1 VVIYFNDPDPVEE
14 SVDTGPVDA
23 QIEALVEESVEEPVQ
38 EPKQGV
44 VREIDLL
51 ALQGEDSEFLFQGVQ
66 VPAKDYDWIRFYL
79 EPEPGASAPP
89 LSNFATSSF
98 IEFENDYRE
107 NLIIPGGLQAGLQLV
122 SGFTVPE
129 DDSVAFTVDF
139 DLRNAIQKDE
149 QFEGYHRMR
158 RALRLV
164 DNSNVGVITGTVDP
178 TLFPSGYT
186 CNENAKICPGLSV
199 VVYAVDSDQNGGD
212 PEEAES
218 EKMQAAAVLED
229 PLTTA
234 NVRYRQVNGSW
245 EYRYTVGFLN
255 VRVLGGQVVGL
266 EPFRREVLQV
276 EGHDQAGAAVNGGG
290 HHMPVIGVRQLD
302 GRDQMLEAG
311 DQAVADVGV
320 HQRPRP
326 LQVFGLQVWPLLQ
339 NVTRPLVVDHV
350 RPTRPVQIGQCQA
363 HQQVAQRCRVEHARV
378 VDGRDR
384 SRRQASIG
392 IEWFVI
398 QATGAPGRATHADSW
413 KSQRIDHGTNVVSR
427 TDVMARDF
435 VSGGRVGG
443 DCDHFRWIHRRSR
456 AEPVAGDRRPLRQ
469 RDVAGAEIERRQAD
483 ERLRSRLVD
492 DQHIAAAIGEDD
504 DRLRFHRVSVEDVRI
519 GAVCDAMPVPILQNC
534 GVVKRSTFISR
545 AGVRAL

>member
-1 VVIYFNDPDPVEE
+1 MTSIKKLTQFIGLGLATMGLVACGGGGSTDGGDSLTPQSGTGLMSLAVTDAPIDDAKRVVIRFTHVELQPADGGERVVIYFNDPDPVEE

-255 VRVLGGQVVGL
+255 AGIYDLKLTFDEETVLDGVLGV
-266 EPFRREVLQV
+266 
-276 EGHDQAGAAVNGGG
+276 
-290 HHMPVIGVRQLD
+290 PV
-302 GRDQMLEAG
+302 
-311 DQAVADVGV
+311 
-320 HQRPRP
+320 
-326 LQVFGLQVWPLLQ
+326 
-339 NVTRPLVVDHV
+339 
-350 RPTRPVQIGQCQA
+350 
-363 HQQVAQRCRVEHARV
+363 
-378 VDGRDR
+378 
-384 SRRQASIG
+384 
-392 IEWFVI
+392 
-398 QATGAPGRATHADSW
+398 
-413 KSQRIDHGTNVVSR
+413 
-427 TDVMARDF
+427 
-435 VSGGRVGG
+435 
-443 DCDHFRWIHRRSR
+443 
-456 AEPVAGDRRPLRQ
+456 VAGEKTEVNFSNID
-469 RDVAGAEIERRQAD
+469 
-483 ERLRSRLVD
+483 
-492 DQHIAAAIGEDD
+492 
-504 DRLRFHRVSVEDVRI
+504 
-519 GAVCDAMPVPILQNC
+519 
-534 GVVKRSTFISR
+534 
-545 AGVRAL
+545 